1 MSTSPDI
8 SLLCQRIFIV
18 CASFK
23 RYIIRLIHT
32 YVCVCVDV
40 MTLDYVCANERGLQ
54 CVKGAKILGIEEVVE
69 SDHAGLDLYLHW
81 TRTRNERRRKGIKKN
96 RLKDGQCSV
105 FSERVKERKCKDMSE
120 LVNVAVEL
128 GSDMNENVQEWK
140 EKRMG
145 WMNDKVVE
153 NIERRRSANRDYRRT
168 RKAVGMNDHRTKEAK
183 EVYERCKDVCPGRPT
198 CT

>member
-1 MSTSPDI
+1 M
-8 SLLCQRIFIV
+8 
-18 CASFK
+18 
-23 RYIIRLIHT
+23 
-32 YVCVCVDV
+32 
-40 MTLDYVCANERGLQ
+40 CANERGLQ

-81 TRTRNERRRKGIKKN
+81 TRTRNERRCKGIKKKRN

-105 FSERVKERKCKDMSE
+105 FSERVKERECKDMSE
-120 LVNVAVEL
+120 LVNVVVEL
-128 GSDMNENVQEWK
+128 GSDMNEDVQEWK

-183 EVYERCKDVCPGRPT
+183 EVYERCKPT
-198 CT
+198 KQFARNRRLMVHFFCIISGA